1 MCAMTPNISVTML
14 QAANQ
19 TQASVS
25 SVRILRSIGLYRRR
39 QAITS
44 KYSTSYSTAILTAM
58 KGSLFPTTTWFFSW
72 LIMGDP
78 VLVRPLCL
86 RETLG
91 TLVRNSNSRSKFEI
105 PLFIVTVYHVVIML
119 FV

>member
-1 MCAMTPNISVTML
+1 MGPFYNIKNVRYDTEYIGYNAPGGKPNPGQHV
-14 QAANQ
+14 
-19 TQASVS
+19 
-25 SVRILRSIGLYRRR
+25 IG
-39 QAITS
+39 TDS
-44 KYSTSYSTAILTAM
+44 LTAM
-58 KGSLFPTTTWFFSW
+58 KGSLRLFPTTTCFFSW

-91 TLVRNSNSRSKFEI
+91 TLVRNGNSRSKFEI